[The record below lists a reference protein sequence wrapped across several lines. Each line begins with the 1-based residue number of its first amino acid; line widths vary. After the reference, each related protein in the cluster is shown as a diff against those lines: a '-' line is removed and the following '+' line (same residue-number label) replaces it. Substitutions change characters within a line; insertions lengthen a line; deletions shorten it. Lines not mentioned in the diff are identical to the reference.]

1 MASND
6 SSRPDD
12 PPDGGGYVGDT
23 PLPKAISWS
32 ASMTPELLGVVSRSL
47 DANRTS
53 DVLNYLLAVGKQNVE
68 AVRHAYLQNNES
80 YIIGAIH
87 TPQRMLTWMDH
98 NDWKSRCHG
107 PDLEKNVLTVT
118 IDAAAAKSTKFRAAF
133 CFIFASGDLLEN
145 LDMRKTKLCLLVS
158 IGTIKVLGSDFSKEQ
173 VQQLLTSDSV
183 VKNEKISLRF
193 ISYVT
198 ALFCY
203 PPLAAANGLLPAIEY
218 LLESR
223 LFDINDIFPYPH
235 TNNHTPPPPA
245 TKYASI
251 FWHVIAKHHKR
262 KYFPVLRYIFSRR
275 DFAVN
280 GIGKV
285 DAPTTLIEQEQ
296 DPLYFEPAPIH
307 MLALCGKLPNDLFE
321 SFVQRPDV
329 DVDLEERANGYTAL
343 ECIIL
348 STRYSS
354 RTEEHKSRMAK
365 LKILLK
371 AGARTTGRFANGFTM
386 EEYLV
391 NVTLP
396 HFTEETETAQT
407 NEIIELL
414 RSNRNEE

>member
-1 MASND
+1 MNRELIVKQKTNAFVLNDCYKVFHTAVLASRTPRDIEASKDKFHRDPSDWALPACGERAHYAALPNFSKESSLIHKSRPLLSLLDLLGPIGPAFVIYICSTMASND

-32 ASMTPELLGVVSRSL
+32 ASMTPELLVVSRSL

-107 PDLEKNVLTVT
+107 PDLEKYGLTVT
-118 IDAAAAKSTKFRAAF
+118 IDAAAAKTTKFRAAF
-133 CFIFASGDLLEN
+133 GFIFASGDLLEN
-145 LDMRKTKLCLLVS
+145 LNMRKTKLCLLVS

-223 LFDINDIFPYPH
+223 LFDQPN
-235 TNNHTPPPPA
+235 
-245 TKYASI
+245 S
-251 FWHVIAKHHKR
+251 
-262 KYFPVLRYIFSRR
+262 
-275 DFAVN
+275 
-280 GIGKV
+280 
-285 DAPTTLIEQEQ
+285 
-296 DPLYFEPAPIH
+296 PAP
-307 MLALCGKLPNDLFE
+307 
-321 SFVQRPDV
+321 
-329 DVDLEERANGYTAL
+329 
-343 ECIIL
+343 
-348 STRYSS
+348 
-354 RTEEHKSRMAK
+354 
-365 LKILLK
+365 
-371 AGARTTGRFANGFTM
+371 
-386 EEYLV
+386 
-391 NVTLP
+391 
-396 HFTEETETAQT
+396 
-407 NEIIELL
+407 
-414 RSNRNEE
+414 RNEVCIHLLARH